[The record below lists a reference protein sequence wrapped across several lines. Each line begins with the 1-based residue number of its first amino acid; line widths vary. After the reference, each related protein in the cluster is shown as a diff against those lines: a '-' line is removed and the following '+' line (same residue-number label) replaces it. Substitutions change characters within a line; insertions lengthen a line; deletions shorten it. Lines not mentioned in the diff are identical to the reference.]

1 MMNKKIKK
9 SKRPLQVKLMIA
21 VTVIAVLVIIPLTS
35 NIMEDVFRITGRQKG
50 YSEETLFQCFIDNE
64 YGMLTDKIEYN
75 KGVGRKITKE
85 EENYIKILSEEVEN
99 PALQEMLKKLGRSV
113 ISNNKGEKKKDE
125 V

>member
-64 YGMLTDKIEYN
+64 YGMLTDKIE
-75 KGVGRKITKE
+75 
-85 EENYIKILSEEVEN
+85 
-99 PALQEMLKKLGRSV
+99 
-113 ISNNKGEKKKDE
+113 
-125 V
+125 

>member
-50 YSEETLFQCFIDNE
+50 L
-64 YGMLTDKIEYN
+64 
-75 KGVGRKITKE
+75 
-85 EENYIKILSEEVEN
+85 
-99 PALQEMLKKLGRSV
+99 
-113 ISNNKGEKKKDE
+113 
-125 V
+125 

>member
-1 MMNKKIKK
+1 
-9 SKRPLQVKLMIA
+9 MIA

-85 EENYIKILSEEVEN
+85 EENYYAFSDCYNAAVDYKMYIKI
-99 PALQEMLKKLGRSV
+99 MK
-113 ISNNKGEKKKDE
+113 
-125 V
+125 